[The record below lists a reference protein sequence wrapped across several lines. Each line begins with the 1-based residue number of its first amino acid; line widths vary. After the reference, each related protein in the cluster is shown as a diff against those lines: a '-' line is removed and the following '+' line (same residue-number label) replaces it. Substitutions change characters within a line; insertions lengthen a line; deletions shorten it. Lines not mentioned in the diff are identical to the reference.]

1 MSLILKRIELSK
13 TSTKN
18 VFLIFCAL
26 FILLTPRINAQI
38 ISNNSAYISILGG
51 TIVGL
56 DSINN
61 DNAATISNDG
71 IISIATINNAGTT
84 RGNGTYNIVGDFS
97 NTGTFLSGTSSV
109 NFYGTGQQTIV
120 GNSDIEFHNISINNS
135 FAISPQITLATNL
148 TVKNNLTMTLGKTNL
163 AGYTLSL
170 GASAALPGTL
180 SYTSGWLYGGTFTR
194 WFDNATSTTIP
205 SSVGHFPMG
214 TSTIDYRPL
223 WQGWSAALTAGGT
236 ISVVHNPIYPS
247 HTNPTYYVDP
257 TWAGG
262 TLVQHIS
269 NSSWVVST
277 ANGFTSSGSNISMR
291 FGGTGFSPF
300 LLVDLNI
307 SLATNTVGN
316 FVAATSNNA
325 PLEVNRNGLSTSN
338 LSNTFYIGTV
348 SNGTSPLPIEL
359 LYFDANCA
367 DRKVIITWAT
377 ASENNNDFFTL
388 ERTQDG
394 IIFQEIGTF
403 QGAGNSSQ
411 TINYSY
417 TDPDPLQGVN
427 YYRLKQTDFNG
438 MEEYFDVVSVDCFG
452 NTFPYMTI
460 YPNPAAGNI
469 TIELNTEVQ
478 DNESYIAFYDLGGKL
493 IKKVKCEK
501 QVNQLM
507 HIDVNELES
516 GCYIVR
522 LFNHNDFSQ
531 NARFIK
537 L

>member
-1 MSLILKRIELSK
+1 MSINLKRLEFSK
-13 TSTKN
+13 TFTKN

-51 TIVGL
+51 TVVGF
-56 DSINN
+56 DSINI
-61 DNAATISNDG
+61 DNSATISNDG
-71 IISIATINNAGTT
+71 IINISTINNAGTT
-84 RGNGTYNIVGDFS
+84 RGNGTYNIIGDFS

-109 NFYGTGQQTIV
+109 NFYGTSQQTV
-120 GNSDIEFHNISINNS
+120 GENGSIEFHNFSINNS
-135 FAISPQITLATNL
+135 FAISPQITLKSNV
-148 TVKNNLTMTLGKTNL
+148 TVKNNLTMTVGKTNL
-163 AGYTLSL
+163 AGFTLSL
-170 GASAALPGTL
+170 GTSAALPGTL

-194 WFDNATSTTIP
+194 WFDNVTSTTIP

-269 NSSWVVST
+269 NSSWVIST

-316 FVAATSNNA
+316 FAPATSSNT
-325 PLEVNRNGLSTSN
+325 PLEVNRNGLSTLN
-338 LSNTFYIGTV
+338 LSNIFYIGTV
-348 SNGTSPLPIEL
+348 SNGTSPLPIEML
-359 LYFDANCA
+359 SFDANCA
-367 DRKVIITWAT
+367 DRKVIINWVT

-411 TINYSY
+411 TINYSF
-417 TDPDPLQGVN
+417 TDANPFPGIN

-438 MEEYFDVVSVDCFG
+438 LEESFNVVSTNCIG
-452 NTFPYMTI
+452 NNVPNMAI
-460 YPNPAAGNI
+460 YPNPAGENI
-469 TIELNTEVQ
+469 TINLNIEVE
-478 DNESYIAFYDLGGKL
+478 DDESFVAFYDLGGKL

-501 QVNQLM
+501 QANQLM

-531 NARFIK
+531 NVRFIK
-537 L
+537 Q

>member
-247 HTNPTYYVDP
+247 HTNPKY
-257 TWAGG
+257 
-262 TLVQHIS
+262 
-269 NSSWVVST
+269 NSS
-277 ANGFTSSGSNISMR
+277 
-291 FGGTGFSPF
+291 
-300 LLVDLNI
+300 
-307 SLATNTVGN
+307 TVKKII
-316 FVAATSNNA
+316 
-325 PLEVNRNGLSTSN
+325 PL
-338 LSNTFYIGTV
+338 
-348 SNGTSPLPIEL
+348 
-359 LYFDANCA
+359 
-367 DRKVIITWAT
+367 
-377 ASENNNDFFTL
+377 
-388 ERTQDG
+388 
-394 IIFQEIGTF
+394 
-403 QGAGNSSQ
+403 
-411 TINYSY
+411 
-417 TDPDPLQGVN
+417 
-427 YYRLKQTDFNG
+427 
-438 MEEYFDVVSVDCFG
+438 
-452 NTFPYMTI
+452 
-460 YPNPAAGNI
+460 
-469 TIELNTEVQ
+469 
-478 DNESYIAFYDLGGKL
+478 
-493 IKKVKCEK
+493 
-501 QVNQLM
+501 
-507 HIDVNELES
+507 
-516 GCYIVR
+516 IV
-522 LFNHNDFSQ
+522 HP
-531 NARFIK
+531 
-537 L
+537 

>member
-1 MSLILKRIELSK
+1 MSINLKSIKGSK
-13 TSTKN
+13 TFPKN
-18 VFLIFCAL
+18 VFLIFCAI
-26 FILLTPRINAQI
+26 FILSIPRINAQI
-38 ISNNSAYISILGG
+38 ISNNTAYISILGG
-51 TIVGL
+51 TVVGF
-56 DSINN
+56 DSIKINN
-61 DNAATISNDG
+61 SATISNDG
-71 IISIATINNAGTT
+71 IINTSTISNAGTT
-84 RGNGTYNIVGDFS
+84 LGNGTYNIAGDFL
-97 NTGTFLSGTSSV
+97 NTGTFFSGTSNV
-109 NFYGTGQQTIV
+109 NFHGVGQQKIG
-120 GNSDIEFHNISINNS
+120 GNGDLEFHNISINNS
-135 FAISPQITLATNL
+135 FPISPQITLRSNVTA
-148 TVKNNLTMTLGKTNL
+148 KNNLTMTLGKTNL
-163 AGYTLSL
+163 AGFTLTL
-170 GASAALPGTL
+170 GTSSTLPGSL
-180 SYTSGWLYGGTFTR
+180 SYSSGWLYGGKFTR
-194 WFDNATSTTIP
+194 WFDNVAATTIP
-205 SSVGHFPMG
+205 SSLGHFPMG

-223 WQGWSAALTAGGT
+223 WQGWSAALTSGGT

-247 HTNPTYYVDP
+247 HTNPVYYIDP

-277 ANGFTSSGSNISMR
+277 ANGFNSSGSNISMR

-307 SLATNTVGN
+307 SLATNAVGN
-316 FVAATSNNA
+316 FVAATSNNT

-359 LYFDANCA
+359 IYFEANCA
-367 DRKVIITWAT
+367 DRKAIINWAT

-394 IIFQEIGTF
+394 IIFQEVGTF

-452 NTFPYMTI
+452 NNVPNMAI
-460 YPNPAAGNI
+460 YPNPAGENI
-469 TIELNTEVQ
+469 TINLNIEVA
-478 DNESYIAFYDLGGKL
+478 DDESFVAFYDLGGKL

-507 HIDVNELES
+507 HIDINELES
-516 GCYIVR
+516 GCYIVC